1 MCGSLRQPSFK
12 EFEDKILGTI
22 FLLVGMPLMVVVAVL
37 IKLTSPGP
45 VLYVQKR
52 QGVGGSRFRVYK
64 FRTMRCRGR
73 NARSNSGVNATARVT
88 WLGRFLRAT
97 SIDELPQLFNVIK
110 GEMSLVGPRPHPL
123 TLNRRYVDV
132 VEQLRWRH
140 CVKPGMTGLA
150 QINGSRGPIRTTNDM
165 RRRIQYDLEYI
176 ECWSPMLDLKIIGL
190 TLLRGFL
197 QRES

>member
-73 NARSNSGVNATARVT
+73 NARSGAINATARIT
-88 WLGRFLRAT
+88 WLGRFLRTT

-132 VEQLRWRH
+132 VEGLRWRH

-150 QINGSRGPIRTTNDM
+150 QINGARGPIRTTNDM

-176 ECWSPMLDLKIIGL
+176 ECCSPMLDLKIIGL
-190 TLLRGFL
+190 TLLSGFL